1 MKFYRAIPIISFV
14 LLQFSLIQAEAVT
27 TVEVHETTTKTIT
40 ISNALRTPMPLT
52 DLASI
57 ILKDKE
63 GSEFVR
69 IERKIVDIQPKSYA
83 VDQRSSERESRK
95 SAFEPDEKKEED
107 ESDDESVSEEEVQK
121 SPEEATETTEQLG
134 QNKPAARLAQPKQ
147 TKDQKLGIHQNLSN
161 STDQKHSDFIGC
173 VKQGQVAVTYSEGP
187 SDATARIVRHLNKA
201 DARASFFVNAT
212 WLYTQQYAMVLKNA
226 YSAGHFIGMTY
237 RVPGDDSSALSDSDL
252 RKDIIE
258 NAHIIE
264 SVIQVSPKYVRL
276 HYTEQKDLRTENIL
290 KDLGFV
296 LVGYNLDSLDYIKKD
311 PTGPNSIQQVYLDAF
326 EKYKDT
332 YDAKGSFISIQ
343 YDLPF
348 TGSLSA
354 TPYIIKAINDKGYS
368 MVRLDGCLAD
378 AFPYKKTANSTEYVH
393 DSYSY
398 NQSKYHQGQKEIDLE
413 SIVAQVEEKVDEDAD
428 LLKTFK
434 KQSLDSAASTQGASL
449 STILVLVVVGSTF
462 GLFF

>member
-1 MKFYRAIPIISFV
+1 
-14 LLQFSLIQAEAVT
+14 
-27 TVEVHETTTKTIT
+27 
-40 ISNALRTPMPLT
+40 MPLT
-52 DLASI
+52 ELANI

-69 IERKIVDIQPKSYA
+69 IERKIIDIQAKSDA
-83 VDQRSSERESRK
+83 TEETDDQSPSEKEARK
-95 SAFEPDEKKEED
+95 SAFKPDEKKEED
-107 ESDDESVSEEEVQK
+107 ESDDELISEEEAQK
-121 SPEEATETTEQLG
+121 SPEEATETTEQLD
-134 QNKPAARLAQPKQ
+134 QNKPPARLAQTKQ
-147 TKDQKLGIHQNLSN
+147 TQGKLRTLFCIQHNLSN

-173 VKQGQVAVTYSEGP
+173 VKEGQIAVTYSEGP

-237 RVPGDDSSALSDSDL
+237 RVPGDNPSALSDSDL

-258 NAHIIE
+258 NAHTIE
-264 SVIQVSPKYVRL
+264 SVIQVAPKYVRL
-276 HYTEQKDLRTENIL
+276 HYTEQKDLRTESIL
-290 KDLGFV
+290 KELGFV

-332 YDAKGSFISIQ
+332 YDSKGSFISIQ

-354 TPYIIKAINDKGYS
+354 TPYIIKAVNDKGYS

-378 AFPYKKTANSTEYVH
+378 VFPYKKTANSTEYVH

-449 STILVLVVVGSTF
+449 STLLVLVVVGSTF